1 MTMELL
7 DRYLQAIK
15 SLLPKGQQ
23 DDIIQELSDA
33 ILSQMEDREAEL
45 GRPLTEAEQETTL
58 KRHGTPMQV
67 AGRYQTDQRSVA
79 FGRQLIGPVLF
90 PLYIKILALNLEITL
105 VVCVGAAIAYGG
117 RQPMLQTAAAFLS
130 HFVFQFA
137 IITGIFTLAER
148 SGDRFP
154 YGWKSSRPSSPSTAK
169 DERRIPRSQ
178 SIADLTVLGVFLFWL
193 PTLPYYPHTIFGDGT
208 AVLRFGP
215 GSQLLFQ
222 ALLPLILLGVVRS
235 CILLVR
241 PHWVRLY
248 WVMRLAAT
256 SASLVVLG
264 LSLRMGQWVVLAN
277 PGSGDPAHKLAWMA
291 ERLNRG
297 AGFGLI
303 ALIVSCVVVWG
314 MELRRLVRL
323 QFPNQEDLAE
333 PLHPQGGQA

>member
-1 MTMELL
+1 MELL

-45 GRPLTEAEQETTL
+45 GRPLTEAEQETIL
-58 KRHGTPMQV
+58 KRHGTPMEV

-90 PLYIKILALNLEITL
+90 PLYIKILALNLEIAI
-105 VVCVGAAIAYGG
+105 VVCVGAAITYAG
-117 RQPMLQTAAAFLS
+117 RQPVLQTAAAFLS

-154 YGWKSSRPSSPSTAK
+154 YGWKSSPTAK

-193 PTLPYYPHTIFGDGT
+193 PTLPYYPHTIFGNGT

-241 PHWVRLY
+241 PHWVRLH
-248 WVMRLAAT
+248 WVMRLTAT

-264 LSLRMGQWVVLAN
+264 LSLRTGQWVLLAN
-277 PGSGDPAHKLAWMA
+277 PGGGDPAHKLAWMA

-297 AGFGLI
+297 AGLALI
-303 ALIVSCVVVWG
+303 AMIVGCVVVWG
-314 MELRRLVRL
+314 IELRRLVRL
-323 QFPNQEDLAE
+323 QFPRQEDLAE